1 MLLKRTWYYVYTSGL
16 TKQVTIEI
24 IKKKMGKFESEQT
37 LIKVKNTQFDEF
49 KFHQQTHLS

>member
-1 MLLKRTWYYVYTSGL
+1 MVLCIYQRSYKTGDDRDY
-16 TKQVTIEI
+16 K
-24 IKKKMGKFESEQT
+24 KKKMGKFESEQT